1 MGVDIIM
8 REAEE
13 IFSPD
18 CNTIGPKNAS
28 RIWGFISKFVM
39 LDRFAK
45 TLGAAEVHPGIS
57 VPKKKM
63 SLDYFGTASKASA
76 SY

>member
-1 MGVDIIM
+1 
-8 REAEE
+8 
-13 IFSPD
+13 
-18 CNTIGPKNAS
+18 
-28 RIWGFISKFVM
+28 M